1 MVTGTRVI
9 SRTTRK
15 VDKVNSPGQMVE
27 SMTENGLQVNNM
39 ELVITLTKMVW
50 LEQVSGIKERER
62 SGRRWNRLLQIY
74 LLRT

>member
-15 VDKVNSPGQMVE
+15 VGKVNSPGQMVE
-27 SMTENGLQVNNM
+27 SMTENGLQGNNM
-39 ELVITLTKMVW
+39 ELGITLTKMVW